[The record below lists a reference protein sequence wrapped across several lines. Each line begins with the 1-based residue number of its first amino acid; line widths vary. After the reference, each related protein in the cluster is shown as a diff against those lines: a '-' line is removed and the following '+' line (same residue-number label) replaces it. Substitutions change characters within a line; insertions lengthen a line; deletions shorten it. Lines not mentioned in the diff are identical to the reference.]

1 MNLEEVKNMLK
12 FFKKQLS
19 KPTATSCC
27 TVNIQEVESEENH
40 SNCDSEKLEDNEQT
54 ENYLNEKSE

>member
-12 FFKKQLS
+12 FFKKRLS

-40 SNCDSEKLEDNEQT
+40 TCSESEKLEDNEQT
-54 ENYLNEKSE
+54 VDYLKEKSE

>member
-40 SNCDSEKLEDNEQT
+40 ECCDSGLLEDNENT
-54 ENYLNEKSE
+54 GNYLSEKNE